1 MEARTGRR
9 YRRGKAWRCREA
21 KVDNRNAWETL
32 DAEVAF
38 GPIDGIMVLEGR
50 GGQRKR
56 EGGINADEEGDECT
70 QRKVAGEH
78 DGELIAVLGSSSTK
92 SMLAWVCS

>member
-38 GPIDGIMVLEGR
+38 GPIDGIMVLEGNGKGR
-50 GGQRKR
+50 
-56 EGGINADEEGDECT
+56 
-70 QRKVAGEH
+70 VA
-78 DGELIAVLGSSSTK
+78 STPTK
-92 SMLAWVCS
+92 KAMSAPSGKLPGNMMVN